1 MRDEWQTG
9 VVIVADIVF
18 NSCSRNPVVIG
29 VCLEQAP
36 APRVHIVYSIAM
48 AKLFFNQK
56 KNYFFKIRPALR
68 WLITLHGS
76 TRAIAGGFAL
86 GTFIAFTPT
95 VGVQMIL
102 GAVLATFFNL
112 NRPAAI
118 VSAWISNPFTIPPLF
133 TFNYWVGSL
142 LLGGPSVTSVYSQ
155 LIDICKQL
163 ATLNMFQISE
173 QFMAFVA
180 MGKDVFIPLVLG
192 SVVVGAVC
200 AVIIYWLSLRILFF
214 LNRKRRAKAVLLP

>member
-1 MRDEWQTG
+1 MASKGKNFLKPR
-9 VVIVADIVF
+9 
-18 NSCSRNPVVIG
+18 RNF
-29 VCLEQAP
+29 
-36 APRVHIVYSIAM
+36 
-48 AKLFFNQK
+48 LFTL
-56 KNYFFKIRPALR
+56 RPALR
-68 WLITLHGS
+68 WVIKLRGS

-95 VGVQMIL
+95 IGIQMFL

-118 VSAWISNPFTIPPLF
+118 IPAWITNPVTIPPIF
-133 TFNYWVGSL
+133 AFNYWVGHL
-142 LLGGPSVTSVYSQ
+142 LLGGPSVSSVYNQ
-155 LIDICKQL
+155 LIDICKKL

-180 MGKDVFIPLVLG
+180 LGKEIVIPLIFG
-192 SVVVGAVC
+192 SVVVGAVS
-200 AVIIYWLSLRILFF
+200 AVIVYWLALRILFF